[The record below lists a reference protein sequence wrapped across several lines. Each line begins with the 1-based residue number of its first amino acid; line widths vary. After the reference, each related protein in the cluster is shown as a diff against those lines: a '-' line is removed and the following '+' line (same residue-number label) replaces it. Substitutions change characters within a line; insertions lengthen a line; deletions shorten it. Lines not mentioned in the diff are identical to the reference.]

1 MKRKTQSKLNLK
13 HIKIRLSGK
22 EQLRNEILEKI
33 VKQGRK
39 QGLQRKEFYKF
50 GNAIFDTHPTE
61 YLKLTK
67 RVFNVEIK

>member
-1 MKRKTQSKLNLK
+1 MKAKTQTKLNLK

-22 EQLRNEILEKI
+22 EDRGDDILRKI
-33 VKQGRK
+33 VNQGQQ

-50 GNAIFDTHPTE
+50 GYAILDTHPMG

-67 RVFNVEIK
+67 RVFSVTIK